1 MLSKNLNS
9 INSLVEA
16 PQIELLKSLANKN
29 AEEFVEKL
37 HRQISPSFLGDN
49 LPDKETISN
58 TIYESLTASNLV
70 SESMVSR
77 TTSGGRRRKFSV
89 EAVRTTVG
97 KYVSFAV
104 SQRAKSVERFLALEK
119 LSSVPS
125 FVTFSSTF
133 ETSRVAT
140 PISGFKPYDCVFL
153 SSGDYTKIP
162 GNQFNVKS
170 RSTTTQMFSPKSG
183 FDVTCEPVQYRVLK
197 SLNFRSFFL
206 KNRGAKNPR
215 TRSLNLLSIL
225 SLYVPRVLVSRR
237 YGRWLK

>member
-1 MLSKNLNS
+1 MTLLKNS
-9 INSLVEA
+9 STISFQA
-16 PQIELLKSLANKN
+16 PENPNLDLLRDLADNNAELYTDFSSPEDCLPDEELLSSTAY
-29 AEEFVEKL
+29 
-37 HRQISPSFLGDN
+37 D
-49 LPDKETISN
+49 
-58 TIYESLTASNLV
+58 SLTALNLV
-70 SESMVSR
+70 SEAMVSR

-89 EAVRTTVG
+89 EAIRTTVG
-97 KYVSFAV
+97 NYVSFAV
-104 SQRAKSVERFLALEK
+104 PQRAKSVERFLAMEK

-125 FVTFSSTF
+125 FITFSETF
-133 ETSRVAT
+133 GTTRIVSPV
-140 PISGFKPYDCVFL
+140 SGFKPYDCVFL

-162 GNQFNVKS
+162 GNQFDIKS

-225 SLYVPRVLVSRR
+225 SLYVPRSLVSRR